1 MIDGKI
7 PKYYFIK
14 QSIAKKIESEEF
26 DTNHPIPSEKELMEM
41 YGVSRITIRKAIDE
55 LVLEGYLYKIQGK
68 GTYVKTEEGGSNLF
82 SIVSNTEDILRLG
95 LEPTKKTIIS
105 ERMQV
110 SVKRA
115 KLLEIDPTESIY
127 MLGRIMFAN
136 KEPVNYTIS
145 YIPEK
150 LFPNLLNH
158 NFDQES
164 LYQILQSE
172 YGVRIT
178 KARRT
183 VEAILAKD
191 EIAEYLE
198 IAENSP
204 IILFRCV
211 TYGILQGR
219 EIPIENFKC
228 YYRTDRYKFYIDQVR

>member
-115 KLLEIDPTESIY
+115 KLLEIDPAESIY